1 MKFIIGENGWSYLE
15 RLSYRGVIGLF
26 FEDTLSGIL
35 SYLIF
40 GLVCIFAIIGI
51 IATIKFL
58 LFGFHRK
65 PKSTYEIW
73 QKQYNKNKRKKNQG
87 GYLDLDAVAAL
98 FRRNAS

>member
-1 MKFIIGENGWSYLE
+1 MKFIIGESGWTYLE
-15 RLSYRGVIGLF
+15 RLSYRGAIGIF

-35 SYLIF
+35 TYLIF

-51 IATIKFL
+51 ITTIKFL

-73 QKQYNKNKRKKNQG
+73 QKQYDKNKK
-87 GYLDLDAVAAL
+87 
-98 FRRNAS
+98 S